1 MSDTERDPPDTV
13 VMKEAFDHTAIT
25 TYSHPP
31 QRSSYP
37 FPPLP
42 KHDEAAERMSEAS
55 ASQQVGPLA
64 LPSPQPTTEAEAAA
78 EAELKLQAAER
89 AEDLN
94 LPPRQKVNKPLRVPR
109 SRQNVGN
116 APGPSA
122 GAGAGAAENGQRKH
136 RQLMA
141 EQVELAAKLRD
152 EANRY
157 LQEEKFVQAVE
168 MYSEAVKVLPKLAPE
183 TAICLANRSAAWL
196 ALGDFQRAVEDAEQA
211 VRFDCMYFKAHFR
224 LGKALR
230 ALADE
235 QSANNAQKPQ
245 GGILDSNVAASTG
258 SNEAHAFDAM
268 REAAEQSLSLAKIL
282 KKNAASDAAAKKLA
296 SYWARVVHERG
307 SIKGLYSM
315 RAKKSH
321 FEMSEEP
328 IGVGNFAKIY
338 TARHKVTREKF
349 ALKVISKEGLK
360 RTRIRHK
367 NVDNEIF
374 MEKRVLR
381 RLVGQRYIVQLYNTF
396 QDASH
401 LYFLMDYCPG
411 GEMWGLFL
419 QNGDNQAGLLPVK
432 AAFFAAQL
440 VQALG
445 CLRQEG
451 IVHRDLKPENIML
464 SADRTQIQLIDFG
477 TAKDL
482 QNTDLNGPEH
492 VGTPEY
498 MPPEAVKGLASDC
511 DADLWSFGNIVFQLL
526 HGRPPFRA
534 GSDYLTMQHALHVIF
549 LFLPRTYDEAGKDLV
564 EKLLQLEPHHRLG
577 AVPAGEKLGSA
588 AATASWDTLRNHPFF
603 ACTNLASLRNA
614 SDQVRMVTEE
624 SQAGTNASE
633 SNQSRGE
640 RLLRIDAEL
649 SKGRFS
655 GEKVA
660 QLSAA
665 DRQWLFDRLVSTN
678 YLFFIPQTFPK
689 FCKSRA
695 ARQFAFVHS
704 HEWLQ
709 RTQKTQGEFQGPFSI
724 AHVDTRALKGVA
736 RAALD
741 ARLAELAD
749 GYLQLVV
756 VTGPLLDDTG
766 RVPDSICS
774 TLGSVANTS
783 VTAAAEDGVVDLDL
797 TDTVTDDVPPP
808 PLLCATDTAV
818 LDSLSPFNDE
828 NDVDVD
834 YSRLYYG
841 VWNGGTRTFVLS
853 SELLLLPE
861 HGGSAHRARHAG
873 YQRRWL
879 KFQLH
884 LALLTAEQTML
895 VLDDPILS
903 PNSSPLMREAGPEAV
918 SELQHW
924 LLDLIAEFNV
934 GAVFMSDRGGSED
947 LEQAAQLFD
956 ALLEEKGFSR
966 STPVESSKQRIA
978 TFRYTMTEDTQRHAN
993 GTPCTLSLLR
1003 SSADA
1008 VGTVKVHLKNLEVSA
1023 LSLA

>member
-1 MSDTERDPPDTV
+1 MKSVEWKCQSLGATAELLLLSFFPRSFSVRSSVRSFVVSSVLVFWLACLLACLSFCCFVLPFFFCLFRALIRFEIQLFVFFSILVASCCGRSNSRVQSFSLGYSAVVMSDTERDPPDTV

-338 TARHKVTREKF
+338 TARHKVR
-349 ALKVISKEGLK
+349 
-360 RTRIRHK
+360 
-367 NVDNEIF
+367 
-374 MEKRVLR
+374 
-381 RLVGQRYIVQLYNTF
+381 
-396 QDASH
+396 
-401 LYFLMDYCPG
+401 
-411 GEMWGLFL
+411 
-419 QNGDNQAGLLPVK
+419 
-432 AAFFAAQL
+432 
-440 VQALG
+440 
-445 CLRQEG
+445 
-451 IVHRDLKPENIML
+451 
-464 SADRTQIQLIDFG
+464 
-477 TAKDL
+477 
-482 QNTDLNGPEH
+482 
-492 VGTPEY
+492 
-498 MPPEAVKGLASDC
+498 
-511 DADLWSFGNIVFQLL
+511 
-526 HGRPPFRA
+526 
-534 GSDYLTMQHALHVIF
+534 
-549 LFLPRTYDEAGKDLV
+549 
-564 EKLLQLEPHHRLG
+564 
-577 AVPAGEKLGSA
+577 
-588 AATASWDTLRNHPFF
+588 
-603 ACTNLASLRNA
+603 
-614 SDQVRMVTEE
+614 
-624 SQAGTNASE
+624 
-633 SNQSRGE
+633 
-640 RLLRIDAEL
+640 
-649 SKGRFS
+649 
-655 GEKVA
+655 
-660 QLSAA
+660 
-665 DRQWLFDRLVSTN
+665 
-678 YLFFIPQTFPK
+678 
-689 FCKSRA
+689 
-695 ARQFAFVHS
+695 
-704 HEWLQ
+704 
-709 RTQKTQGEFQGPFSI
+709 
-724 AHVDTRALKGVA
+724 
-736 RAALD
+736 
-741 ARLAELAD
+741 
-749 GYLQLVV
+749 
-756 VTGPLLDDTG
+756 
-766 RVPDSICS
+766 
-774 TLGSVANTS
+774 
-783 VTAAAEDGVVDLDL
+783 
-797 TDTVTDDVPPP
+797 
-808 PLLCATDTAV
+808 
-818 LDSLSPFNDE
+818 
-828 NDVDVD
+828 
-834 YSRLYYG
+834 
-841 VWNGGTRTFVLS
+841 
-853 SELLLLPE
+853 
-861 HGGSAHRARHAG
+861 
-873 YQRRWL
+873 
-879 KFQLH
+879 
-884 LALLTAEQTML
+884 
-895 VLDDPILS
+895 
-903 PNSSPLMREAGPEAV
+903 
-918 SELQHW
+918 
-924 LLDLIAEFNV
+924 
-934 GAVFMSDRGGSED
+934 
-947 LEQAAQLFD
+947 
-956 ALLEEKGFSR
+956 
-966 STPVESSKQRIA
+966 
-978 TFRYTMTEDTQRHAN
+978 
-993 GTPCTLSLLR
+993 
-1003 SSADA
+1003 
-1008 VGTVKVHLKNLEVSA
+1008 
-1023 LSLA
+1023 